1 MVVCDQHYKLVIL
14 IKGKITNYDLC
25 DIPHTKKPIR
35 LLHNSVFNEEEWNRE
50 IGPIDFEKEFGKK
63 NTLIHVLNFPKTFEE
78 IVKEDRN
85 TKTLGE
91 IIREEMG
98 IDI

>member
-1 MVVCDQHYKLVIL
+1 MVVYDQIYEEVIL
-14 IKGKITNYDLC
+14 INGKITNYDTS
-25 DIPHTKKPIR
+25 DIPRTKNPIR
-35 LLHNSVFNEEEWNRE
+35 LLHNKVFNEVEWNRE

-63 NTLIHVLNFPKTFEE
+63 SALIHVLNFPKTFEE
-78 IVKEDRN
+78 IIEEDRN